1 MLGHLSWNYGCS
13 RTGRKKWWRG
23 GLHSLAADRNS
34 LNARMTAITGPSLR
48 VVIERSQI
56 ALDYH
61 PEASGVTAINLD
73 FDDKQEVDR
82 TLNLLVPGAHPTGR
96 PATEASLRS
105 GCATPMAPT
114 LPCAFPHRPETA
126 LQTLTSRPR
135 SWTSR
140 QSSQPA
146 ATKCQWQAMVHG
158 TRRRSD
164 RPRNDPVH
172 TTTPLT

>member
-1 MLGHLSWNYGCS
+1 MNDVAAPVVELRLLTHRPKEMVAWWAALLG
-13 RTGRKKWWRG
+13 G
-23 GLHSLAADRNS
+23 GPQS

-82 TLNLLVPGAHPTGR
+82 TLNRLVPWALPPTGR

-105 GCATPMAPT
+105 GCAIPMAPT
-114 LPCAFPHRPETA
+114 LPCTCPHRPAHLTA
-126 LQTLTSRPR
+126 DADMLPEELDVKAVLAAISHEMPMASHGSRNAQKIR
-135 SWTSR
+135 
-140 QSSQPA
+140 PA
-146 ATKCQWQAMVHG
+146 AQ
-158 TRRRSD
+158 
-164 RPRNDPVH
+164 
-172 TTTPLT
+172 